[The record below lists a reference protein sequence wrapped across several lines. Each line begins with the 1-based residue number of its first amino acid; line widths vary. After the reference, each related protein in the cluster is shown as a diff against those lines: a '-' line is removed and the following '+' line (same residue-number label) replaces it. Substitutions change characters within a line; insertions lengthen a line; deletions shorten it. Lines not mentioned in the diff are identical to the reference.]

1 MANYIKSNDI
11 KAFPLSARKEA
22 YNDSYL
28 LSEENLTRIIK
39 LLYARNN
46 SSFLIKDTFS
56 APFPFVING
65 HYFELTSLNDII
77 SYQTDKKDLYATLYI
92 SNELHRVAGFTP
104 TEESSYFKKYIV
116 DTDNGNFIGLY
127 FSETIPQINETNF
140 SRYSLKILD
149 KGVLHKEALIDYLL
163 ESSVV
168 TPTDTLNLST
178 AKIKTSDSASITPS
192 NLLTDITFSENNRVL
207 EISVTKGKDK

>member
-65 HYFELTSLNDII
+65 HYFELTWLDDMSAW
-77 SYQTDKKDLYATLYI
+77 QAGEKDLCAT
-92 SNELHRVAGFTP
+92 
-104 TEESSYFKKYIV
+104 
-116 DTDNGNFIGLY
+116 
-127 FSETIPQINETNF
+127 
-140 SRYSLKILD
+140 
-149 KGVLHKEALIDYLL
+149 
-163 ESSVV
+163 
-168 TPTDTLNLST
+168 
-178 AKIKTSDSASITPS
+178 
-192 NLLTDITFSENNRVL
+192 
-207 EISVTKGKDK
+207 